1 MRMMEERR
9 FTVKAVQRDPSVN
22 DLTLVSQN
30 NSTAVREE
38 ERIRQ
43 ENRVKEKKLEKNEAL
58 ALFNEALEMS
68 IQEKGEEA

>member
-38 ERIRQ
+38 ERIR
-43 ENRVKEKKLEKNEAL
+43 
-58 ALFNEALEMS
+58 
-68 IQEKGEEA
+68 